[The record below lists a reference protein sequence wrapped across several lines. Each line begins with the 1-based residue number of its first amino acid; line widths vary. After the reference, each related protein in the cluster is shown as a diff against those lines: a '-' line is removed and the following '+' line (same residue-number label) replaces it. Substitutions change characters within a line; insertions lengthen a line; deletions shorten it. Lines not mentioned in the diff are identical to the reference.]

1 MNVMGDGSGK
11 SSCRYLRHY
20 FIVAASK
27 LELDV
32 FSFGTKILDP
42 KMGYGRKQF
51 RTQDRMFL

>member
-11 SSCRYLRHY
+11 SSCRYG
-20 FIVAASK
+20 IIISSE